1 MLEDA
6 AQLNIVLGRMPLCA
20 TTLKEERARNLILE
34 SDDSSM
40 VICRL
45 QLALAIQKPNVKARA
60 DAIPQSK
67 FPVFLG

>member
-1 MLEDA
+1 M
-6 AQLNIVLGRMPLCA
+6 QQHSKR
-20 TTLKEERARNLILE
+20 KEPGTCILE